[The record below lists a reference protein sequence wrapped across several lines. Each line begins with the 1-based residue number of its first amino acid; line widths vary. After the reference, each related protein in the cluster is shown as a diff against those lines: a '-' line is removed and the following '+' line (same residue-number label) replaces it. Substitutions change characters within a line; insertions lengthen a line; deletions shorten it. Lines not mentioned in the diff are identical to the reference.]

1 MDSRSSTVING
12 ILDRLQRDRS
22 FADYSQLIQ
31 ANNAHSSSFIKR
43 ALHNAWYGEGS
54 GLSNSPKEVTGLGPV
69 PLSEPPLK
77 GTNPF
82 AIKTNLKNTSGL
94 SKIPANSATKSD
106 EGSVPGTESYSAT
119 KSKQDSLQGNSLSPV
134 LPTRFKQNTVDVVS
148 DPTDMPS
155 HLDDID

>member
-69 PLSEPPLK
+69 PLSEPPHLK
-77 GTNPF
+77 VQILLQLKLILKILVVYLKSLQTLQQNPMKDQYQVLSL
-82 AIKTNLKNTSGL
+82 IRLLNL
-94 SKIPANSATKSD
+94 SKIVWRVT
-106 EGSVPGTESYSAT
+106 
-119 KSKQDSLQGNSLSPV
+119 V
-134 LPTRFKQNTVDVVS
+134 LALYYLHVLNKIQWMSFRIPR
-148 DPTDMPS
+148 
-155 HLDDID
+155 ICRAI